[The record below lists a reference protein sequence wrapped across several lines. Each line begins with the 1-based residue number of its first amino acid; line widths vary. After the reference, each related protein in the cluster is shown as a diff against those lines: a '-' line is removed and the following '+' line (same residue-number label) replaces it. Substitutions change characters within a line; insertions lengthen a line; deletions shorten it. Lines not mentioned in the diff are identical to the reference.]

1 MSGAL
6 LNVDRVALWA
16 LGLGVAF
23 TAAMAVVVIAGRLGV
38 IAHERFLRR
47 LRREYGPLIEGA
59 LCGDETRARL
69 REIGEAYDWSAIS
82 GAPISPRARQRFSK
96 NTAAQIEPS

>member
-1 MSGAL
+1 MFDTDL
-6 LNVDRVALWA
+6 
-16 LGLGVAF
+16 
-23 TAAMAVVVIAGRLGV
+23 T
-38 IAHERFLRR
+38 
-47 LRREYGPLIEGA
+47 REYEAVLSLGIDPKALYQAGVEGA

-69 REIGEAYDWSAIS
+69 RKIGEAYDWSAIS